1 MEVLVM
7 TATFAA
13 GLVAVLGAVLVAD
26 GWSLTVATT
35 SRRAPETTPLFTQV
49 VTDAQV
55 EAIFGGA
62 TS

>member
-26 GWSLTVATT
+26 GWSLTVDAGP
-35 SRRAPETTPLFTQV
+35 RRVEDFTPVFAPLVSE
-49 VTDAQV
+49 AQV
-55 EAIFGGA
+55 EAIFGTA
-62 TS
+62 S